1 MSTNSNK
8 KHSQRI
14 DEFPDE
20 VGLSTIRR
28 AEKREGTRSSI
39 ALFYV
44 IGYLVIIAGVL
55 VMSAF
60 KNYTISDNKDMLLA
74 ISGILSGPLGF
85 IIGYYFKTAN
95 KEE

>member
-1 MSTNSNK
+1 MSTTNTK

-44 IGYLVIIAGVL
+44 IY
-55 VMSAF
+55 
-60 KNYTISDNKDMLLA
+60 
-74 ISGILSGPLGF
+74 
-85 IIGYYFKTAN
+85 
-95 KEE
+95 

>member
-1 MSTNSNK
+1 MRENNGK
-8 KHSQRI
+8 KKTQRI

-55 VMSAF
+55 IMSAV
-60 KNYTISDNKDMLLA
+60 KDYTIGDNKDMLLA

-85 IIGYYFKTAN
+85 IIGYYFKAAN